1 MRLNS
6 MTVRQNITYHCKNS
20 HAHKDAFGKTTTPY
34 FKVMSNDFI
43 EVSTVSNRRNQLK
56 VLKDEC
62 SKKDGQ
68 WHTAVFEYTSKV
80 GDRLPIND
88 IAVFDVADK
97 GEEFGIELGPVC
109 FS

>member
-1 MRLNS
+1 
-6 MTVRQNITYHCKNS
+6 
-20 HAHKDAFGKTTTPY
+20 
-34 FKVMSNDFI
+34 MSNDFI
-43 EVSTVSNRRNQLK
+43 EVSTDSHHKNRLK

-62 SKKDGQ
+62 NKKDGV
-68 WHTAVFEYTSKV
+68 WHTAVFEYTSKI

-97 GEEFGIELGPVC
+97 GEEFGIELGPIC

>member
-1 MRLNS
+1 MNS
-6 MTVRQNITYHCKNS
+6 MSVRQNITYHCKNS
-20 HAHKDAFGKTTTPY
+20 HAHQDSFGKTGSY

-43 EVSTVSNRRNQLK
+43 EVSTDSHHKNRLK

-62 SKKDGQ
+62 NKKDGV
-68 WHTAVFEYTSKV
+68 WHTAVFEYTSKI

-97 GEEFGIELGPVC
+97 GEEFGIELGPIC